1 MYSSG
6 VSICT
11 RSNGSHFTPSISL
24 MITSGRDTCN
34 SYPSRRMFSIRIDK
48 CNSPRPDTIH
58 ASGESVG
65 STLRDTSVCNSRI
78 RRSSILRA
86 VTNFPS
92 RPANGELFVKNV
104 ICNVG
109 SSMCNTG
116 KLSCVSTGVTVSPT
130 KISSIPDT
138 AIKSPAFASLIS
150 KRFNPKKPN
159 NLVTRKF
166 FFVPSNFNKVTW
178 SPTLIVP
185 RKTRP
190 IPIRPT

>member
-1 MYSSG
+1 MIEPMYSSG

-34 SYPSRRMFSIRIDK
+34 SYPSRRMFSIKIDK

-166 FFVPSNFNKVTW
+166 FFVPSNFNSVT
-178 SPTLIVP
+178 
-185 RKTRP
+185 
-190 IPIRPT
+190 